1 MIVKLD
7 ADILYWHEM
16 GKTWTTSENHS
27 SKYDT
32 RAEAESKALLLA
44 SNQPDLIGKLHV
56 KDFYANGFET
66 YGQGDLL

>member
-7 ADILYWHEM
+7 ADILYWREM
-16 GKTWTTSENHS
+16 DRTWTTNENNS

-32 RAEAESKALLLA
+32 RIEAESKALFLA
-44 SNQPDLIGKLHV
+44 TNQPDMIGKLHI

-66 YGQGDLL
+66 YEQGDLL

>member
-7 ADILYWHEM
+7 ADILYWRETD
-16 GKTWTTSENHS
+16 KAWTSGEYIS

-44 SNQPDLIGKLHV
+44 SNQPDMIGKLHV
-56 KDFYANGFET
+56 KDFYANGFES
-66 YGQGDLL
+66 YEQGEIF